1 MRQFTVHQ
9 MNGQN
14 AKVSGRAFKI
24 EVGGEKHE
32 MFVHAASGVGSA
44 NAVRIVSHVKSGMRV
59 AVVTSSQLQA
69 ALRDE
74 VGAARLAFAALVAK
88 AGEARV
94 RSVLAGAR
102 DL

>member
-1 MRQFTVHQ
+1 MRQFKIYNMNGQSKTVPGRQFTV
-9 MNGQN
+9 
-14 AKVSGRAFKI
+14 
-24 EVGGEKHE
+24 EVQGEKYNL
-32 MFVHAASGVGSA
+32 FVHAAEGVGSA
-44 NAVRIVSHVKSGMRV
+44 DAVRAVSHVNSGMRV

-74 VGAARLAFAALVAK
+74 VGAARLAFAALVTK